1 MHNYSTPYAIRILK
15 NLVPALKPGA
25 RVVINDYCLSTP
37 GKENPWDER
46 VVRRMDVV
54 MLAVLNAQER
64 TEREF
69 RELFRA
75 AGEGFVF
82 KVCCFFFLYFFV
94 FLPVNLG
101 VWGLVLVDGYTVMWV
116 C

>member
-1 MHNYSTPYAIRILK
+1 MHKVYFFRWIMHNYSTPYAVRILQ
-15 NLVPALKPGA
+15 NLIPALKPGA
-25 RVVINDYCLSTP
+25 RVVINDYCLSEP

-64 TEREF
+64 TEDEF
-69 RELFRA
+69 RALFRA

-82 KVCCFFFLYFFV
+82 KVRFWFWSFLV
-94 FLPVNLG
+94 G
-101 VWGLVLVDGYTVMWV
+101 VGRGWRGVERMV

>member
-1 MHNYSTPYAIRILK
+1 MHNYSTPYAVRILK

-25 RVVINDYCLSTP
+25 RVVINDYCLSEP

-46 VVRRMDVV
+46 VMRRMDVV

-64 TEREF
+64 TEKEF

-82 KVCCFFFLYFFV
+82 KVRLILIFF
-94 FLPVNLG
+94 G
-101 VWGLVLVDGYTVMWV
+101 WGKGWRV
-116 C
+116 